1 MRLEGYYQ
9 DLWNV
14 PSDPRPTN
22 FSTLNL
28 GAQYYNG
35 AFDHD
40 SLLNEGLGKNYGI
53 DFTLERYLNKNW
65 YMLITSS
72 LFESKYKPS
81 DNIWRHTVFAAN
93 YSGNALVG
101 VEFPI
106 NKNSSFDFNLRT
118 VWSGGI
124 RPLFVDK
131 EASVKNG
138 YVIYDD
144 LKAYSQRTRDY
155 LKLDVKVTYRRNT
168 KKSTQ
173 ELAIDLS
180 NATNRKNVFTE
191 SFDPSTGRMSYTYQ
205 LGLMPTAIFRVTF

>member
-1 MRLEGYYQ
+1 
-9 DLWNV
+9 
-14 PSDPRPTN
+14 
-22 FSTLNL
+22 
-28 GAQYYNG
+28 
-35 AFDHD
+35 
-40 SLLNEGLGKNYGI
+40 
-53 DFTLERYLNKNW
+53 
-65 YMLITSS
+65 
-72 LFESKYKPS
+72 LF
-81 DNIWRHTVFAAN
+81 I
-93 YSGNALVG
+93 
-101 VEFPI
+101 
-106 NKNSSFDFNLRT
+106 
-118 VWSGGI
+118 
-124 RPLFVDK
+124 DK